1 MCPNNLTK
9 YWPSLSSS
17 KETYSLLNTPELQK
31 ENESRLSPR
40 PATLICYIIT
50 HHGTDLRVAFST
62 GTSTGM
68 GTVIQ
73 GLHRKQVPQRHIK
86 VLGSGQAI
94 VSVLGRKKEIGMSTP
109 MPCLL
114 TSPPSIWERR

>member
-1 MCPNNLTK
+1 MF
-9 YWPSLSSS
+9 
-17 KETYSLLNTPELQK
+17 
-31 ENESRLSPR
+31 ESRRSPR
-40 PATLICYIIT
+40 PAILICYSIT

-73 GLHRKQVPQRHIK
+73 GLHRKQVPQRHIE

-109 MPCLL
+109 MRCLL
-114 TSPPSIWERR
+114 TLPPSIWERR

>member
-1 MCPNNLTK
+1 MCPTTLTK

-68 GTVIQ
+68 GTVM
-73 GLHRKQVPQRHIK
+73 
-86 VLGSGQAI
+86 GSGQAI
-94 VSVLGRKKEIGMSTP
+94 VSVLGRKKEIGISTP